1 MPAMFCVHQV
11 QKSFFF
17 WSILVP
23 ALVFNFCDSIRS
35 LMVLIFV
42 ILIFMFPMMSDL
54 EHLLTCLFF
63 LMSLMNVQI
72 FAHLKDMGFVFLLLN
87 FESISCILNVSPLV
101 DLYHF
106 KIFSFSL

>member
-1 MPAMFCVHQV
+1 
-11 QKSFFF
+11 
-17 WSILVP
+17 
-23 ALVFNFCDSIRS
+23 
-35 LMVLIFV
+35 
-42 ILIFMFPMMSDL
+42 
-54 EHLLTCLFF
+54 
-63 LMSLMNVQI
+63 MSLMNVQI